1 MHLTDEQRDVRD
13 LARRFAEDVIRPAA
27 VAADRDQTLPLDV
40 ITKGWELGLTNLSL
54 PVGLGGNGLPLVD
67 QCVVAEELAWGCAGI
82 TTSLAANDLAMTPVL
97 LGASDALKKRYL
109 APLAEAPTLAAFALT
124 EPSAGSDVAGLRTV
138 ARRTAGGHGY
148 SISGAKQFISN
159 GSHAEWYVVFAKTDP
174 AAGHK
179 GISAFIVPRAAGV
192 VVDRKEDKLGQRASD
207 TAGLSFD
214 AVEVPAENLIGQ
226 EGHGFYLAMET
237 LDRTRPTVAAASVGI
252 ARAALE
258 HARDYARQREQFGQ
272 PIAALQG
279 IQFLLADMATEVAA
293 ARLLTHEA
301 ARLTDNG
308 AEDASLMSSHAKRFA
323 ADAAMSASVNAVQ
336 IFGGYG
342 YTKDYP
348 VEKLMRD
355 AKLMQ
360 IYEGTAQVQRVV
372 IARRV
377 LAGAVV

>member
-1 MHLTDEQRDVRD
+1 MQLTDERRNVRD
-13 LARRFAEDVIRPAA
+13 LAWRFAKEVMRPAA
-27 VAADRDQTLPLDV
+27 IAADREQTLPLDV
-40 ITKGWELGLTNLSL
+40 ITKGWELGLMNLSL
-54 PVGLGGNGLPLVD
+54 PAALGGNGLPYLD
-67 QCVVAEELAWGCAGI
+67 QCIVAEELAWGCSGI

-97 LGASDALKKRYL
+97 LGASEMLKRRYL
-109 APLAEAPTLAAFALT
+109 APLAEEPTLAAFALT

-138 ARRTAGGHGY
+138 ARRTAGGNGDTL
-148 SISGAKQFISN
+148 SGAKQFISN
-159 GSHAEWYVVFAKTDP
+159 GSYAEWYVVFAKTDP
-174 AAGHK
+174 AAGHR

-192 VVDRKEDKLGQRASD
+192 VVDRKKDKLGQRASD

-214 AVEVPAENLIGQ
+214 DVEVPADNLIGE
-226 EGHGFYLAMET
+226 EGQGFYLAMQT

-258 HARDYARQREQFGQ
+258 HARDYARERKQFGQ
-272 PIAALQG
+272 PIAELQS

-293 ARLLTHEA
+293 ARLLTYEA
-301 ARLTDNG
+301 ARLTDDGSDN
-308 AEDASLMSSHAKRFA
+308 ATLMSSHAKRFA
-323 ADAAMSASVNAVQ
+323 ADAAMNAALNAVR

-372 IARRV
+372 IARHV
-377 LAGAVV
+377 LAGATV

>member
-1 MHLTDEQRDVRD
+1 MNLTDEQRNVRD

-27 VAADRDQTLPLDV
+27 VAADREQKLPLDV
-40 ITKGWELGLTNLSL
+40 MRQGWELGLTNLSL
-54 PVGLGGNGLPLVD
+54 PAELGGNGLPLVD
-67 QCVVAEELAWGCAGI
+67 QCIVVEELAWGCAGI
-82 TTSLAANDLAMTPVL
+82 TTSLAANDLAMTPVV

-109 APLAEAPTLAAFALT
+109 APLAEEPTLAAFALT

-138 ARRTAGGHGY
+138 ARRSASGNGY

-159 GSHAEWYVVFAKTDP
+159 GSHAAWYVVFAKTDP
-174 AAGHK
+174 NARHR
-179 GISAFIVPRAAGV
+179 GISAFVVPREAGV

-214 AVEVPAENLIGQ
+214 AVEVPAENLIGEENQ
-226 EGHGFYLAMET
+226 GFYLAMQT

-258 HARDYARQREQFGQ
+258 HARDYAREREQFGQ
-272 PIAALQG
+272 PIAEFQA
-279 IQFLLADMATEVAA
+279 IQFLLADMATDVAA
-293 ARLLTHEA
+293 SRLLTHEA
-301 ARLTDNG
+301 ARLMDEG
-308 AEDASLMSSHAKRFA
+308 AENATLMSSHAKRFA
-323 ADAAMSASVNAVQ
+323 ADGAMNASLNAVQ

-360 IYEGTAQVQRVV
+360 IYEGTAQVQRLV
-372 IARRV
+372 IARQV
-377 LAGAVV
+377 LAGAAV